1 MLFHKVFLAAA
12 AVATTYAGPCKPV
25 SSRATVSST
34 ADTSIPSTT
43 ISAEVSDVTRTAT
56 SESSGTEE
64 ATSVAI
70 GSETITSGGST
81 TLATLLSS
89 SGSASEGLSTSETG
103 SQSSDVSASTSGTET
118 VGTSTDTA
126 VTGTMTSEG
135 ITTGTTDVDTTT
147 EPTTDEPNAGGT
159 TDTAATGTTTTEVSG
174 PATTDTTTESS
185 GQPTTGTTTTEDI
198 TGSVTQTTTDTTEP
212 TTDGTTDA
220 AATGTTTAETS
231 GQATV
236 DPATK
241 SSTETATGPT
251 TDGATDTAA
260 TGTATTDSPTT
271 LPTTENTTGS
281 ATQPTTELSDQP
293 TTGTA
298 TTDSPTTED
307 TTGSATQPTTDTTE
321 PTSGATTDPSTTQ
334 HTTTEGT
341 TTDTTAAPTSTSEF
355 CYDNAE
361 VISMLAFDPVA
372 SPFCVSYLSMTT
384 HTITDYA
391 TTDPTNVYQVDVAT
405 ITADALTHIETNYD
419 GVTAILTEFKTN
431 IEWSEATVTSTR
443 SIETIACLDS
453 AYSYVA
459 PVPTIERGTPHPE
472 KRGQDAIDVP
482 EAIPSD
488 WTEAQTSDICSCLD
502 IEEPTTHTTIQTVE
516 PTTFITTSTDVVTP
530 IEEYTKIITTTSVSV
545 FTSTVTEKKTST
557 VTAWVV
563 ETTFAD
569 NNDIAYRRFKCP
581 FNADSYNNGFS
592 TNHFK
597 GKPVLSSG
605 NAQTLQFS
613 GCNSLTIPGSGTFDA
628 SQSALLFNA
637 YFYAKETGM
646 YTFSVPDTIDNW
658 GYLWVKDAAY
668 TWNSGAWAIE
678 GTRTGQIPALW
689 KGGSYQ
695 IQLTKGDAI
704 PFTYLWANG
713 GGCAGNDLSVRTPS
727 GKSIPGMQGS
737 TVKACHLNKFT

>member
-12 AVATTYAGPCKPV
+12 VVATAYAGPCKPA
-25 SSRATVSST
+25 SSRASVSSSI
-34 ADTSIPSTT
+34 DTSIPSSTA
-43 ISAEVSDVTRTAT
+43 SAEVSDATRTAT
-56 SESSGTEE
+56 SGTEE
-64 ATSVAI
+64 VTSSVTV
-70 GSETITSGGST
+70 GSETVTSGDST

-89 SGSASEGLSTSETG
+89 SGSVSEGLSTSETV
-103 SQSSDVSASTSGTET
+103 SRSSDVLVSTSGTET
-118 VGTSTDTA
+118 LSSSTDTA
-126 VTGTMTSEG
+126 VTDTMTSEG

-147 EPTTDEPNAGGT
+147 EPTTA
-159 TDTAATGTTTTEVSG
+159 
-174 PATTDTTTESS
+174 
-185 GQPTTGTTTTEDI
+185 
-198 TGSVTQTTTDTTEP
+198 P

-220 AATGTTTAETS
+220 AATGTTTTEVS
-231 GQATV
+231 GQSTI
-236 DPATK
+236 DPATQ
-241 SSTETATGPT
+241 SSTETATV
-251 TDGATDTAA
+251 
-260 TGTATTDSPTT
+260 
-271 LPTTENTTGS
+271 PTTES
-281 ATQPTTELSDQP
+281 SDQP
-293 TTGTA
+293 TTGTTTTEA
-298 TTDSPTTED
+298 SGQATTDPATQSSTEAATDTTTESSDQPTTGTTTTDSPTTED

-321 PTSGATTDPSTTQ
+321 PTSSATTEPSTTQ
-334 HTTTEGT
+334 HTTAEGT

-355 CYDNAE
+355 CYDNAY

-405 ITADALTHIETNYD
+405 VTADALTHIETNYD

-431 IEWSEATVTSTR
+431 TEWSEATVTSTR
-443 SIETIACLDS
+443 SIETITCLDS

-516 PTTFITTSTDVVTP
+516 PTTFITTSTDAVTP

-545 FTSTVTEKKTST
+545 FTSTVTEKKTSA

-569 NNDIAYRRFKCP
+569 NNDIAYRRFRCP
-581 FNADSYNNGFS
+581 FNADVYNDGFT
-592 TNHFK
+592 TNFFK
-597 GKPVLSSG
+597 NKPVLSSG
-605 NAQTLQFS
+605 NAQTLQF
-613 GCNSLTIPGSGTFDA
+613 GACNSLTIPGSGTFDA

-646 YTFSVPDTIDNW
+646 YTFTVPDTIDNW

-678 GTRTGQIPALW
+678 GTRTGQNPGLW

-695 IQLTKGDAI
+695 IQLKKGDAI

-713 GGCAGNDLSVRTPS
+713 GGCAGNDLSVKTPS
-727 GKSIPGMQGS
+727 GKSIPGMEGS

>member
-1 MLFHKVFLAAA
+1 MLFHRVLLAAA
-12 AVATTYAGPCKPV
+12 VVATSYAGPCKPV
-25 SSRATVSST
+25 SSRASVSST
-34 ADTSIPSTT
+34 AVTGIPSSTASVEFSDTT
-43 ISAEVSDVTRTAT
+43 LTAT
-56 SESSGTEE
+56 SVSSGTEK
-64 ATSVAI
+64 ATSSVTI
-70 GSETITSGGST
+70 GSETVTSKGST

-89 SGSASEGLSTSETG
+89 SGSVSEGLSISETG
-103 SQSSDVSASTSGTET
+103 SQSSDVLVSTSGTET
-118 VGTSTDTA
+118 LGPSASTT
-126 VTGTMTSEG
+126 VTGTMTSGG
-135 ITTGTTDVDTTT
+135 ITTGTTDVDQTT
-147 EPTTDEPNAGGT
+147 EPTTAPT
-159 TDTAATGTTTTEVSG
+159 TDGTNDATATGTTTTEL
-174 PATTDTTTESS
+174 
-185 GQPTTGTTTTEDI
+185 
-198 TGSVTQTTTDTTEP
+198 
-212 TTDGTTDA
+212 
-220 AATGTTTAETS
+220 S

-236 DPATK
+236 DPPTQ

-251 TDGATDTAA
+251 TESSDQPT
-260 TGTATTDSPTT
+260 TGTTTTDSPTT
-271 LPTTENTTGS
+271 LPTTE
-281 ATQPTTELSDQP
+281 
-293 TTGTA
+293 
-298 TTDSPTTED
+298 D
-307 TTGSATQPTTDTTE
+307 TTGSGTQPTTDTTQ

-341 TTDTTAAPTSTSEF
+341 TTESTAAAPTSTSEF
-355 CYDNAE
+355 CYDNAD

-384 HTITDYA
+384 HTITEYA
-391 TTDPTNVYQVDVAT
+391 TTDPTNVYQVDVVT

-431 IEWSEATVTSTR
+431 TEWSEATVTSTR
-443 SIETIACLDS
+443 SIETITCLDS

-459 PVPTIERGTPHPE
+459 PVPTIDRGTPHPE
-472 KRGQDAIDVP
+472 KRGQDAVDVP

-516 PTTFITTSTDVVTP
+516 PTTFITTSTDAVTP
-530 IEEYTKIITTTSVSV
+530 VEEYTKIITTTSVSV

-569 NNDIAYRRFKCP
+569 NNDIAYRRFQCP
-581 FNADSYNNGFS
+581 FNANIYDDGFT
-592 TNHFK
+592 TNYFK

-605 NAQTLQFS
+605 NAQTLQFGACS
-613 GCNSLTIPGSGTFDA
+613 SLTIPGSGTFDA
-628 SQSALLFNA
+628 SQSALLYNA
-637 YFYAKETGM
+637 YFYAKETGT

-668 TWNSGAWAIE
+668 TWNYGAWAIQ
-678 GTRTGQIPALW
+678 GTRTGQNSALW

-695 IQLTKGDAI
+695 IQLKKGDAI

-713 GGCAGNDLSVRTPS
+713 GGCAGNDLSVKTPS
-727 GKSIPGMQGS
+727 GKSIPGMEGS

>member
-12 AVATTYAGPCKPV
+12 AVATAYAGPCKPV
-25 SSRATVSST
+25 SSRASISSSAVTGIPSST
-34 ADTSIPSTT
+34 ASV
-43 ISAEVSDVTRTAT
+43 EVSYTTLTAT
-56 SESSGTEE
+56 SASSGTEE
-64 ATSVAI
+64 ATSSVTI
-70 GSETITSGGST
+70 GSGTVTSEDFT

-89 SGSASEGLSTSETG
+89 SGSVSDGLSTSETG
-103 SQSSDVSASTSGTET
+103 SQSSDALVSTSGSET
-118 VGTSTDTA
+118 LGLSTGTA
-126 VTGTMTSEG
+126 VTGTMTSG
-135 ITTGTTDVDTTT
+135 GTTTGTTDVDLTT
-147 EPTTDEPNAGGT
+147 EPTTA
-159 TDTAATGTTTTEVSG
+159 
-174 PATTDTTTESS
+174 
-185 GQPTTGTTTTEDI
+185 
-198 TGSVTQTTTDTTEP
+198 P

-220 AATGTTTAETS
+220 AATGTTTTELS
-231 GQATV
+231 GQATI
-236 DPATK
+236 DPATQ
-241 SSTETATGPT
+241 SSTGA
-251 TDGATDTAA
+251 ATD
-260 TGTATTDSPTT
+260 
-271 LPTTENTTGS
+271 PTTES
-281 ATQPTTELSDQP
+281 SDQP
-293 TTGTA
+293 TTA
-298 TTDSPTTED
+298 TTTTGPPTTLPTTED

-321 PTSGATTDPSTTQ
+321 PTSDATTDPSTTQ
-334 HTTTEGT
+334 HATTEGT
-341 TTDTTAAPTSTSEF
+341 TSESTTSAPTSTSEF
-355 CYDNAE
+355 CYDNAD

-384 HTITDYA
+384 HTITEYA

-431 IEWSEATVTSTR
+431 TEWSEATVTSTR
-443 SIETIACLDS
+443 SVETITCLDT

-459 PVPTIERGTPHPE
+459 PVPTIDRGSPHPE
-472 KRGQDAIDVP
+472 KRSQDEIEVP

-502 IEEPTTHTTIQTVE
+502 LEEPTTHTTITQTVE
-516 PTTFITTSTDVVTP
+516 PTTFITASTDVVTP

-569 NNDIAYRRFKCP
+569 NNDIAYRRFNCP
-581 FNADSYNNGFS
+581 FNANVYDDGFT
-592 TNHFK
+592 TNYFQ
-597 GKPVLSSG
+597 GKNPLSSG
-605 NAQTLQFS
+605 YTDTFQFGTCNTLT
-613 GCNSLTIPGSGTFDA
+613 LPGSGTFDP
-628 SQSALLFNA
+628 SQAALLFNA
-637 YFYAKETGM
+637 YFYAKETGT

-668 TWNSGAWAIE
+668 TWSYGAWAIQ
-678 GTRTGQIPALW
+678 GTRTGQNSALW

-695 IQLTKGDAI
+695 IQLKKGDAI

-727 GKSIPGMQGS
+727 GKSIPGMAGS